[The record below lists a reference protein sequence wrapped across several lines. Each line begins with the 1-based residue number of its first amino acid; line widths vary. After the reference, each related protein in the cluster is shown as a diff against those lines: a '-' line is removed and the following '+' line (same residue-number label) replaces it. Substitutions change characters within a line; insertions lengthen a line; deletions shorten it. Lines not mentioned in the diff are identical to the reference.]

1 MVFSTLFIDL
11 DETLYPR
18 QSGVWDAIAD
28 RIDSYMLE
36 ILNFQPEE
44 IHPVRN
50 RLFKQYGTTLKGLQT
65 VCSVDK
71 NDFLQYVHDVPVFDL
86 LTPNPHLRTVLQRY
100 PQRKVIFTNA
110 DHPHAERVVKALGL
124 EGCFDQ
130 ITDIHDI
137 TPYCKPDPEAYQI
150 ALQRAGNPP
159 PGECILIDDKLSN
172 LTIARQ
178 LGFYT
183 ILVGGNGA
191 RPDCDA
197 TISRL
202 EDLPL
207 VLDPAL
213 ARSTG
218 ARD

>member
-11 DETLYPR
+11 DETIYPR

-28 RIDSYMLE
+28 RIDRYMLE
-36 ILNFQPEE
+36 ILKFQPEE
-44 IHPVRN
+44 IHPMRN

-71 NDFLQYVHDVPVFDL
+71 YDFLQYVHDVPVFDL
-86 LTPNPHLRTVLQRY
+86 LRPNPQLRTVLQHY
-100 PQRKVIFTNA
+100 PQQKVIFTNA
-110 DHPHAERVVKALGL
+110 DYLHAERVVKALGL

-137 TPYCKPDPEAYQI
+137 TPYCKPDPESYQI

-159 PGECILIDDKLSN
+159 PSECILIDDKLSN
-172 LTIARQ
+172 LKIARQ
-178 LGFYT
+178 LGFFT
-183 ILVGGNGA
+183 ILVGDNSA
-191 RPDCDA
+191 RLDCDA
-197 TISRL
+197 SINRL

-213 ARSTG
+213 ARFIDQG
-218 ARD
+218 A